1 MDLAI
6 RAIVLYLFVIVVMR
20 AVGRRELSSLTAVDL
35 VLLIVMGDAIQQGL
49 TQDDYSVTGAVIV
62 ISTFAVLQVAS
73 SYLGYRSRVFRA
85 VIEGSP
91 VVLIDDG
98 ELVEVNL
105 RRQRLTADDVAEE
118 MRLQQIVAFR
128 DVRWAILEANGR
140 ISFIEKSSVESS
152 ESRLQDSSG

>member
-20 AVGRRELSSLTAVDL
+20 IVGRRELSSLTAVDL

-62 ISTFAVLQVAS
+62 ISTFAVLQVFTS
-73 SYLGYRSRVFRA
+73 FLGYRSRRFRS
-85 VIEGSP
+85 VIEGQP
-91 VVLIDDG
+91 IILIDDG
-98 ELVEVNL
+98 ALVDGNL
-105 RRQRLTADDVAEE
+105 KRQRLTPDDVAEE
-118 MRLQQIVAFR
+118 MRLQQIMSFS

-140 ISFIEKSSVESS
+140 ISFIEKSTV
-152 ESRLQDSSG
+152 GAG

>member
-6 RAIVLYLFVIVVMR
+6 RAIVLYVFVVFVMR
-20 AVGRRELSSLTAVDL
+20 IVGRRELSSLTAIDL

-62 ISTFAVLQVAS
+62 VSTFAVLQVGSA
-73 SYLGYRSRVFRA
+73 YLGYRSRRIRE
-85 VIEGSP
+85 VIEGRP

-98 ELVEVNL
+98 DVVDANL
-105 RRQRLTADDVAEE
+105 RRQRLTPDDLAEE
-118 MRLQQIVAFR
+118 MRLQQIMAFD

-140 ISFIEKSSVESS
+140 ISFIEKSTAD
-152 ESRLQDSSG
+152 QH